1 VSDTSTQR
9 ALNRVESSVLHE
21 HEWGHLYQGE
31 KLENG
36 LTILVPNWNHRSYL
50 PRSLRSCLESLE
62 HLEASGFS
70 GEIIVIDDASR
81 DGSQKFLRSVQL
93 LYAEPRLR
101 TLFLP
106 RNLGLPRVRNLGMRM
121 SKYRYVCLMDADNEL
136 VPANLPLFLTS
147 IMDTGVALVHGN
159 LIDTSGDGILGLRSG
174 RVAAMRLTVGNN
186 VDAFTVVDASKLLRA
201 GGFQSDPRLYAYE
214 DWEMILHLIYEEEK
228 VVFVP
233 AVMGYYY
240 RNPGS
245 MLEETFDTQ
254 GTEESE
260 VGSAQHSPQTV
271 SLVRRMFAQSGTR
284 EWDPTRVGYIYHPAV
299 GYIE

>member
-1 VSDTSTQR
+1 MR
-9 ALNRVESSVLHE
+9 ALGRVESSVLHE
-21 HEWGHLYQGE
+21 HEWEHLYYDE
-31 KLENG
+31 KLEDG

-50 PRSLRSCLESLE
+50 PRSIRGCLESLE

-70 GEIIVIDDASR
+70 GEIIVVDDASR
-81 DGSQKFLRSVQL
+81 DGSQKLLRSIQL

-136 VPANLPLFLTS
+136 VPANLPLFLKS
-147 IMDTGVALVHGN
+147 IMDTGAALVHGN
-159 LIDTSGDGILGLRSG
+159 LIDKLGDEILELRSG
-174 RVAAMRLTVGNN
+174 RVATMRLTVGNS
-186 VDAFTVVDASKLLRA
+186 VDAFTVVDARKLLRV
-201 GGFQSDPRLYAYE
+201 GGFHSDPRLYAYE
-214 DWEMILHLIYEEEK
+214 DWEMILHLIYEEER

-254 GTEESE
+254 GTEETE
-260 VGSAQHSPQTV
+260 VGSSPHLPQTV

-284 EWDPTRVGYIYHPAV
+284 EWDATRVGYVYHPAV